1 MLKQNNIWERKWEC
15 CRILLLT
22 HSGISTLS
30 VNKKNILTFNRESG
44 MWLGYWEEQKFSQ
57 NVLLFPISPFL
68 ILLNYCVLIKFTDA
82 NFLKRK
88 LCFIET
94 SISFPICEICFFFI
108 VWQVKDEPLKKSFL
122 FCSVL
127 PKPVAFFFGWNWRID
142 SITYWRY
149 NSITIDNFSIKIN
162 TLVFWGCG

>member
-15 CRILLLT
+15 GRILLLT

-30 VNKKNILTFNRESG
+30 VNKKNTLRFNRESG

-68 ILLNYCVLIKFTDA
+68 MLLNYCVLIKFTDA
-82 NFLKRK
+82 YFLKRK
-88 LCFIET
+88 LFYWNKCIF
-94 SISFPICEICFFFI
+94 SPICEIWFFI

-127 PKPVAFFFGWNWRID
+127 PKPVAFFSGWKWRID
-142 SITYWRY
+142 SIIYWRY

-162 TLVFWGCG
+162 TLLFWSRG